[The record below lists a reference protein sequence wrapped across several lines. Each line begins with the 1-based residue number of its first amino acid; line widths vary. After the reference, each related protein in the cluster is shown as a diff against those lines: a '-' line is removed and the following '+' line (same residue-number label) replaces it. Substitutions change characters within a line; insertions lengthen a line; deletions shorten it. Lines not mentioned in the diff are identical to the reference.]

1 MCEGS
6 AAVTWWFCISCLH
19 SLCES
24 LGVCGFSK
32 MLTCL
37 LLFRL
42 GWLGAT
48 QFCFSFSY
56 FWSLIWGCLWQRSK
70 REMPQCAHDCHA
82 PAHIVFAN
90 IPVAQA
96 CSMDESGLKGRGD
109 LGPSVPS
116 VRHIWL
122 HLIPPYLLF
131 IWTSPRN
138 LERISVG
145 VIFIQQLALGLR
157 DLKRYTSYQFI
168 EIYNSTW
175 NQNLFVLESHWHKK
189 EIEVRGWRKLV

>member
-1 MCEGS
+1 MRVWS
-6 AAVTWWFCISCLH
+6 AAVTWQLCTSRLH

-24 LGVCGFSK
+24 LGVCGVSR
-32 MLTCL
+32 MLTCF

-42 GWLGAT
+42 RWLRAT
-48 QFCFSFSY
+48 QFCISFSS

-70 REMPQCAHDCHA
+70 REMPQCSHECHA
-82 PAHIVFAN
+82 PAHIMFAN
-90 IPVAQA
+90 VPVAQA
-96 CSMDESGLKGRGD
+96 CPTAESRLKGCED

-116 VRHIWL
+116 VWHIWL

-131 IWTSPRN
+131 IWTSPHS
-138 LERISVG
+138 LERIRLGLVF
-145 VIFIQQLALGLR
+145 VHQLALGLR

-175 NQNLFVLESHWHKK
+175 NQNLFVIESHWHKK